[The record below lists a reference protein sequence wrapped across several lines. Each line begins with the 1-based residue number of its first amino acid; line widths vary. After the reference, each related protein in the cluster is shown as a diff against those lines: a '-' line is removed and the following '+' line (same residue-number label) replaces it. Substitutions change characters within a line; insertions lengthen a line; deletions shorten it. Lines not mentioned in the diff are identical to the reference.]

1 MHATLQSNTRFQL
14 YFVLWSCWLSSSL
27 PRSLYLSLSLCIS
40 VAFNN
45 FHSIRHK
52 GNHRSRW
59 ALVGV
64 GLSWVDSLLKL
75 HKPVGS
81 WASWQGDKMESKEWG
96 GGRKWREESGRLSSC
111 WSVGN
116 AADTQ
121 WHSSLSGRH
130 CYVTTAAAGAEAAML
145 TAYVCVWHYVCVCVW
160 QCVR

>member
-1 MHATLQSNTRFQL
+1 MILL
-14 YFVLWSCWLSSSL
+14 LPSSL
-27 PRSLYLSLSLCIS
+27 PRSLSLSLHLCLSLCIS

-81 WASWQGDKMESKEWG
+81 WTSWQGDKMESKERG
-96 GGRKWREESGRLSSC
+96 GGEEEQGREWKAEQLLVSGQCGGYAMTQQLKRPPLLRNSS
-111 WSVGN
+111 
-116 AADTQ
+116 
-121 WHSSLSGRH
+121 SSRGRGSYAH
-130 CYVTTAAAGAEAAML
+130 CVCMCVTL
-145 TAYVCVWHYVCVCVW
+145 CVCVCVTVCALK
-160 QCVR
+160 CVKSFMWIMFL

>member
-1 MHATLQSNTRFQL
+1 MILL
-14 YFVLWSCWLSSSL
+14 L
-27 PRSLYLSLSLCIS
+27 PPLLSLSLFISACPS

-81 WASWQGDKMESKEWG
+81 WASWQGDKMESKERG
-96 GGRKWREESGRLSSC
+96 GGGEKGREWKAEQLLVSGQCGGYAMTQQLKRPPLLRNNSS
-111 WSVGN
+111 SR
-116 AADTQ
+116 
-121 WHSSLSGRH
+121 GRGSYAH
-130 CYVTTAAAGAEAAML
+130 CVCMCVTL
-145 TAYVCVWHYVCVCVW
+145 CVCVCVTLCALK
-160 QCVR
+160 CVKSFMWIMFL

>member
-1 MHATLQSNTRFQL
+1 MRLCNPIHVFSFILFYDPLA
-14 YFVLWSCWLSSSL
+14 SSL
-27 PRSLYLSLSLCIS
+27 ALSLSLHLCLSLCIS

-81 WASWQGDKMESKEWG
+81 WTSMQGDKMESKER
-96 GGRKWREESGRLSSC
+96 GGRKRREESGRLSSC

-116 AADTQ
+116 ATDTQ

-130 CYVTTAAAGAEAAML
+130 CYVTAAAAGAAML
-145 TAYVCVWHYVCVCVW
+145 TAYACVWHYVCVCVW